1 MSERLDSPY
10 YQDPDIRCRI
20 DEAMREAA
28 FLMTRKG
35 TRQQYTDRT
44 TVHTVKAA
52 KREGKQLVDD
62 LPEDE
67 IKKWYRKEENRL
79 LKGVFKYDPQFIKAL
94 IIEED

>member
-10 YQDPDIRCRI
+10 YQDPDISCRI

-35 TRQQYTDRT
+35 TRQQYTDGSIIYN
-44 TVHTVKAA
+44 VKTA
-52 KREGKQLVDD
+52 KRASKQLVDD

-67 IKKWYRKEENRL
+67 AKEWYRKEENRL
-79 LKGVFKYDPQFIKAL
+79 LKSIFKYDPQFVKSL